1 MLIIIGIVVILIVVS
16 TNDSTDIEISNELKI
31 IK

>member
-1 MLIIIGIVVILIVVS
+1 MLIIIGIIVILIVVS
-16 TNDSTDIEISNELKI
+16 MNDSTDIEISNELKI